1 VAANSLVSIA
11 ENKEV
16 NFSIYPVP
24 ANDRINVQFGD
35 NAKETTNLTITD
47 VAGRIIYSGEFADAR
62 PGQIYTIN
70 SSDYAEGIYLLHVI
84 SAGNR
89 ITKKIVVRH

>member
-24 ANDRINVQFGD
+24 ANDHINVQFGEND
-35 NAKETTNLTITD
+35 TEKVSLNITD
-47 VAGRIIYSGEFADAR
+47 VTGRIIYSGEFNDVHL
-62 PGQIYTIN
+62 GLVHTIN
-70 SSDYAEGIYLLHVI
+70 ISDFAEGIYIMHAI
-84 SAGNR
+84 SEG
-89 ITKKIVVRH
+89 ISSTKKIVVRH